1 MILNRSAFSLKKQY
15 EMRVTTI
22 KGPLAKFLKAEIS
35 LCYLH
40 GSKAG
45 SVQKMQVFMG
55 QRGRARYIK
64 RLPDRGDV
72 AFIADPDNGF
82 ARAVCHQSCP
92 WVLGW

>member
-1 MILNRSAFSLKKQY
+1 MILNNSAFPLKKQY
-15 EMRVTTI
+15 EMRVKTI

-40 GSKAG
+40 GSKAR

-82 ARAVCHQSCP
+82 AR
-92 WVLGW
+92 